1 MDRDGPGNLAGAVL
15 VYGSRGPGDPMIES
29 TTIAQNRRA
38 RHDYEI
44 LARFECGIVLTGSE
58 IKAVREH
65 KVQLQGS
72 YARVRNGE
80 VWLLEA
86 HIAPYSNAGYAGHD
100 PKRDRK
106 LLLHKKEIAKIEEMV
121 GAQGLTLVPLAMYFK
136 RGRAKLE
143 IGVARGLKHY
153 DKREKIAEREV
164 ERTMARALRRNA

>member
-1 MDRDGPGNLAGAVL
+1 M
-15 VYGSRGPGDPMIES
+15 SES
-29 TTIAQNRRA
+29 TIAQNRRA

-72 YARVRNGE
+72 YARIKDGE
-80 VWLLEA
+80 VWLVEA

-106 LLLHKKEIAKIEEMV
+106 LLLHRKEIVRVEEMV
-121 GAQGLTLVPLAMYFK
+121 GAQGLTLVPLAMYFV
-136 RGRAKLE
+136 RGKAKVEL
-143 IGVARGLKHY
+143 GVARGLKRY
-153 DKREKIAEREV
+153 DKRERIAERDV
-164 ERTMARALRRNA
+164 QRDIARAMRRNA